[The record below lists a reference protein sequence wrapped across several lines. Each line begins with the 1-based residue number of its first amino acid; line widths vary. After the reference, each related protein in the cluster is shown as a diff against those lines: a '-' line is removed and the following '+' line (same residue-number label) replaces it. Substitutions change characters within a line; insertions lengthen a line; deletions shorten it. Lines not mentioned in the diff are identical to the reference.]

1 MSASP
6 SSQLSMSATDWLQ
19 LFLLSLLWGGA
30 FFFGKVAV
38 AEIPPLTLAFG
49 RVAIAAAMLAVF
61 VPIRGPPL
69 SWHSRSSYAVL
80 GLLQNVIPFG
90 LIFWGQTHIPSGL
103 TSILIAVT
111 PLFTVLVAHV
121 ATTDDKLTLARLMG
135 LVVGFFGA
143 VIVIGPDLLHELGT
157 NLAAEVATLLAA
169 LSYAVAGVY
178 GRRFRNRPPR
188 AVATGQL
195 IASTIILAPAA
206 VLIDRPW
213 NLAVPS
219 SAALSSLLAI
229 AALSTALAY
238 LIYFRVLGRAGA
250 TNVLLVTFLMPVSA
264 MLLGV
269 LMLDEHVTPRHL
281 SGLAAIAVG
290 LAAIDG
296 RIAKYLARSVRRYR
310 GDRS

>member
-1 MSASP
+1 M
-6 SSQLSMSATDWLQ
+6 LATDWLL

-49 RVAIAAAMLAVF
+49 RVAIATAMLAVL
-61 VPIRGPPL
+61 VRIGGPPA
-69 SWHSRSSYAVL
+69 SWHPRSSYAVL

-103 TSILIAVT
+103 TSILIAT
-111 PLFTVLVAHV
+111 APLFTVLVAHI
-121 ATTDDKLTLARLMG
+121 ATADDKLTLERLMG
-135 LVVGFFGA
+135 LAAGFFGV
-143 VIVIGPDLLHELGT
+143 VIVIGPDLLHEFGT

-178 GRRFRNRPPR
+178 GRRFRNKPPL
-188 AVATGQL
+188 AIANGQL

-206 VLIDRPW
+206 ALIDHPW

-219 SAALSSLLAI
+219 STALYSLLAL

-238 LIYFRVLGRAGA
+238 LIYFRILGRAGA
-250 TNVLLVTFLMPVSA
+250 TNVMLVTFLMPVST

-269 LMLDEHVTPRHL
+269 MILDEHVTQRHL
-281 SGLAAIAVG
+281 AGLAAIAVG

-296 RIAKYLARSVRRYR
+296 RIAKYLARAMRR
-310 GDRS
+310 